1 MEDRILVTG
10 STGFLGRALLAS
22 LSAKKY
28 NVTAFLRPSS
38 SESLIPQGTSGMDAV
53 LGWKIDQTDIIWGA
67 LHFPIWLDFLYFIR
81 AFFSIFDHDFFYSKS
96 PWHLLTRFLLS
107 LSPPRLEKYVN

>member
-10 STGFLGRALLAS
+10 STGFLGRALVAS

-38 SESLIPQGTSGMDAV
+38 SESLIPQGTSSGEHEEAPKWS
-53 LGWKIDQTDIIWGA
+53 LFAAEWPLHTTDFPHSESDLA
-67 LHFPIWLDFLYFIR
+67 LLFH
-81 AFFSIFDHDFFYSKS
+81 SS
-96 PWHLLTRFLLS
+96 
-107 LSPPRLEKYVN
+107 

>member
-53 LGWKIDQTDIIWGA
+53 LGWKIDQKDIIWVA
-67 LHFPIWLDFLYFIR
+67 LHFPHLARFSLFYPSVFLHF
-81 AFFSIFDHDFFYSKS
+81 
-96 PWHLLTRFLLS
+96 
-107 LSPPRLEKYVN
+107 